1 MQNQEL
7 IDINT
12 VKINQDLP
20 AVERAKDY
28 IRQIKD
34 PYNFKCGD
42 ITVHLKF
49 DENGATLESRL
60 KSYLTSIKSKG

>member
-12 VKINQDLP
+12 ITINQDLP

-42 ITVHLKF
+42 ITVRLQF

-60 KSYLTSIKSKG
+60 KSYLTSLKNKG